1 MNRDPK
7 EASVSELRTL
17 LDSRKISSVELT
29 KLFLGEIDRREA
41 ILHAFIT
48 VTPEMALR
56 QAEEAD
62 RRIASQKNVQPLTGI
77 PLAVKDTILV
87 KGVRATAAS
96 QILKSFVA
104 PYDATVTRRV
114 LEAGAIVLG
123 KTNCDEFAMGSST
136 ENSSF
141 GVTKNPWNVKC
152 VPGGSSG
159 GSAAVV
165 AARLAPLALGT
176 DTGGSVRQPAAL
188 CGITAL
194 KPTYGRVSRYGVI
207 AFASSLDQ
215 VGPMART
222 TQDLALLYETIAGSD
237 PNDSTCSASPVGD
250 VTSCFQQDLK
260 GLRIGYPKEYVPK
273 EMAKE
278 VRENFFAAL
287 KTLEKLGAKVE
298 EISLPHTDYAIAC
311 YYILATAEASSN
323 LARYDGVRYTTRAS
337 GIQNLHDL
345 YVNSRTE
352 AFGAEVQRR
361 ILLGTFVLSS
371 GYYDAYY
378 KKAQQVRTLIR
389 SDFEKAFS
397 KVDVLATP
405 TSPTPAFEL
414 GSKVTNPLEMY
425 LSDIFTVSIS
435 LAGLPGLNVPSG
447 FVASGLP
454 LGLQLVG
461 RPGEETTLFRAGHG
475 YEQETRFFERRP
487 PA

>member
-1 MNRDPK
+1 MNQDLR
-7 EASVSELRTL
+7 EASVTELRAL
-17 LDSRKISSVELT
+17 LDAKSVSSVELT
-29 KLFLGEIDRREA
+29 KLFLDEIGRRNPE
-41 ILHAFIT
+41 LNAFIT
-48 VTPEMALR
+48 VTPDPALH

-62 RRIASQKNVQPLTGI
+62 RRIASRRDVRPLTGI
-77 PLAVKDTILV
+77 PVAVKDTILV

-96 QILKSFVA
+96 QILKSFIA
-104 PYDATVTRRV
+104 PYDATVTRRI
-114 LEAGAIVLG
+114 LDAGAVILG

-141 GVTKNPWNVKC
+141 GNTHNPWNLKC

-159 GSAAVV
+159 GSAAAL

-176 DTGGSVRQPAAL
+176 DTGGSVRQPAAM
-188 CGITAL
+188 CGISAL
-194 KPTYGRVSRYGVI
+194 KPTYGRVSRFGVI

-222 TQDLALLYETIAGSD
+222 TKDVAALYETIAGAD

-250 VTSCFQQDLK
+250 LKSCFTRDLK

-287 KTLEKLGAKVE
+287 KALEKLGANVE
-298 EISLPHTDYAIAC
+298 EVSLPHTEYAIAC
-311 YYILATAEASSN
+311 YYIVATAEASSN
-323 LARYDGVRYTTRAS
+323 LARYDGVRYTSRAA
-337 GIQNLHDL
+337 GAKTLRDL
-345 YVNSRTE
+345 YVRSRTE

-378 KKAQQVRTLIR
+378 RKAQQVRTLIR
-389 SDFEKAFS
+389 ADFEKAFS
-397 KVDVLATP
+397 KVDVIATP

-414 GSKVTNPLEMY
+414 GSKVTSPLEMY

-435 LAGLPGLNVPSG
+435 LAGLPGLAVPSG
-447 FVASGLP
+447 FVAAGLP

-461 RPGEETTLFRAGHG
+461 KPSDEVTLFRTGHA
-475 YEQETRFFERRP
+475 YEDETRYFTKRP